1 MVTDVA
7 MSIEERCDDLE
18 IKLAFQDKLVREL
31 DELVRAL
38 GDRLTAAER
47 ELKTMKEAIRSP
59 EVPLGTPND
68 PPPHY

>member
-1 MVTDVA
+1 MTL
-7 MSIEERCDDLE
+7 EERYEDLE

-38 GDRLTAAER
+38 ADRLTAAER
-47 ELKTMKEAIRSP
+47 ELKTLKDAIVSP
-59 EVPLGTPND
+59 APPVGAANE

>member
-1 MVTDVA
+1 MF
-7 MSIEERCDDLE
+7 EERMQDLE

-38 GDRLTAAER
+38 ADRLTAAER
-47 ELKTMKEAIRSP
+47 ELKTLKDAIVSP
-59 EVPLGTPND
+59 APPVGAANE